1 MPGDILPMMCV
12 SAMRGAGDTVTPIII
27 NLVGVFVMGIGV
39 IYLLVMVGDLGLS
52 GLWYGTAIDFTG
64 RRIVGYIL

>member
-1 MPGDILPMMCV
+1 
-12 SAMRGAGDTVTPIII
+12 
-27 NLVGVFVMGIGV
+27 MGIGV